1 MKKKILYALSV
12 IILITMIV
20 MSMINNQPAKQVSK
34 TYFYL
39 GTVIDITVYDTNDD
53 LILEDISN
61 LILKYENMLS
71 RNILS
76 SDISKLNQSTGPIT
90 VSEETYLLI
99 KEAITYS
106 EVTKGYFDITI
117 NPIVDLWAIGTEEAN
132 VPIDEDIEQ
141 ALKAVDYKNIVLLE
155 NNQVELLN
163 GASIDLGGIAKGF
176 IADEI
181 ANLLEKN
188 HIEKAL
194 INLGG
199 NVFAIG
205 SSIEDTPWNI
215 GIRHP
220 IDNQSNVLLKVML
233 SNKSVVTS
241 GIYERFLEL
250 DGATYHHIF
259 DPYTGYPMDNELLS
273 LTVIS
278 DESIDGDALSTGLF
292 NLGLEKAF
300 QKASELSVDLIVVTK
315 DNKIYIT
322 PYLSDK
328 ITVFDENYQLITK
341 E

>member
-1 MKKKILYALSV
+1 MKKKILYGFSV
-12 IILITMIV
+12 VILIVMIV
-20 MSMINNQPAKQVSK
+20 MSMINNQPTKQVSK

-39 GTVIDITVYDTNDD
+39 GTVIDITVYGTDD
-53 LILEDISN
+53 DQILKEISD

-76 SDISKLNQSTGPIT
+76 SDISKLNQSNGPMT
-90 VSEETYLLI
+90 VSEETYMLI
-99 KEAITYS
+99 KEAIRYS
-106 EVTKGYFDITI
+106 ELTDGYFDITV
-117 NPIVDLWAIGTEEAN
+117 NPIVELWGIGTEEAK
-132 VPIDEDIEQ
+132 VPIDAEIKHVLE
-141 ALKAVDYKNIVLLE
+141 AVNFKNIVLLE

-163 GASIDLGGIAKGF
+163 DATIDLGGIAKGF

-181 ANLLEKN
+181 ATLLDKN
-188 HIEKAL
+188 QFGKAL

-199 NVFAIG
+199 NVFALG
-205 SSIEDTPWNI
+205 SSTEDVPWNI

-220 IDNQSNVLLKVML
+220 LNNQSGVLLKIAL
-233 SNKSVVTS
+233 DNKSVVTS

-250 DGATYHHIF
+250 DGAIYHHIF
-259 DPYTGYPMDNELLS
+259 DPFTGHPMDNELLS

-292 NLGLEKAF
+292 NMGLDKAF

-315 DNKIYIT
+315 DNTIYIT

>member
-1 MKKKILYALSV
+1 MKKKIFYVLSI
-12 IILITMIV
+12 IILIAFIV
-20 MSMINNQPAKQVSK
+20 MSMINNQPVKQVSK

-39 GTVIDITVYDTNDD
+39 GTVIDITVYDTDD
-53 LILEDISN
+53 DQILKDVSD
-61 LILKYENMLS
+61 LILKYENMFS

-76 SDISKLNQSTGPIT
+76 SDISKLNQSTGPMTI
-90 VSEETYLLI
+90 SEETYKLI

-106 EVTKGYFDITI
+106 ELTKGYFDITI
-117 NPIVDLWAIGTEEAN
+117 NPIVELWAIGTEEAKL
-132 VPIDEDIEQ
+132 PKDEEITQ
-141 ALKAVDYKNIVLLE
+141 ALKAVDYRNIVLLE
-155 NNQVELLN
+155 YNQVELLN
-163 GASIDLGGIAKGF
+163 GATIDLGGIAKGF

-181 ANLLEKN
+181 VFLFEKN

-220 IDNQSNVLLKVML
+220 VNNHSNVLLKVML
-233 SNKSVVTS
+233 DNKSVVTS

-250 DGATYHHIF
+250 EGVVYHHIF

-273 LTVIS
+273 LTVVS
-278 DESIDGDALSTGLF
+278 DGSIDGDALSTGLF
-292 NLGLEKAF
+292 NLGLETAF
-300 QKASELSVDLIVVTK
+300 KKASELSVDIIVVTK

-328 ITVFDENYQLITK
+328 ITVFDENYLLITK

>member
-1 MKKKILYALSV
+1 MKKKILYGFSV
-12 IILITMIV
+12 VILIVMIV
-20 MSMINNQPAKQVSK
+20 MSMINNQPTKQVSK

-39 GTVIDITVYDTNDD
+39 GTVIDITVYDTDD
-53 LILEDISN
+53 DQILKEISD

-76 SDISKLNQSTGPIT
+76 SDISKLNQSNGPMT
-90 VSEETYLLI
+90 VSEETYMLI
-99 KEAITYS
+99 KEAIRYS
-106 EVTKGYFDITI
+106 EFTDGYFDITI
-117 NPIVDLWAIGTEEAN
+117 NPIVELWAIGTEEAK
-132 VPIDEDIEQ
+132 VPIDSEIEQ
-141 ALKAVDYKNIVLLE
+141 ALESIDFKNIVLLE
-155 NNQVELLN
+155 NNQVELIN
-163 GASIDLGGIAKGF
+163 GATIDLGGIAKGF

-181 ANLLEKN
+181 AALLDKN
-188 HIEKAL
+188 QFEKAL

-199 NVFAIG
+199 NVFALG
-205 SSIEDTPWNI
+205 SSTEDAPWNI

-220 IDNQSNVLLKVML
+220 LNNQSGVLLKITL
-233 SNKSVVTS
+233 DNKSVVTS

-250 DGATYHHIF
+250 DGKVYHHIF

-292 NLGLEKAF
+292 NMGLDKAF

-328 ITVFDENYQLITK
+328 ITVFDENYQVITK